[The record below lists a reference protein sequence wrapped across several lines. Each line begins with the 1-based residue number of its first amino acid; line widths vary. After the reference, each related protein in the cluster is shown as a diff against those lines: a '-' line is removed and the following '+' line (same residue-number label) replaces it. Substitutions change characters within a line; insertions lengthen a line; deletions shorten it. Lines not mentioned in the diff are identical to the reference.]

1 MFDEKKQILEL
12 NPSKTIV
19 SDDILWKSFREGDD
33 TCYEAMYRKYVG
45 VLFNYGMQVSPNA
58 DFVKDAIQDLFVKLY
73 SNRTRLNENVNLK
86 FYLFTALKHN
96 MYNTLRGEVDLE
108 RIENCLTEEIPDYTA
123 EDRVIGQFDNQD
135 LSNSVEYYLS
145 ALTSRQR
152 EVMYCRFVQ
161 DLSID
166 EISLLLDMNYQS
178 VQNIIQRSIKKIK
191 QNLV

>member
-1 MFDEKKQILEL
+1 MFDDVKQISEL
-12 NPSKTIV
+12 NPFKSTV
-19 SDDILWKSFREGDD
+19 SDDILWKSFRDGNDAS
-33 TCYEAMYRKYVG
+33 YEVMYRKYVG
-45 VLFNYGMQVSPNA
+45 VLFNYGMHISSNA

-73 SNRTRLNENVNLK
+73 SNRARLNENVNLK

-96 MYNTLRGEVDLE
+96 MYNMLRGEVDLE
-108 RIENCLTEEIPDYTA
+108 RVENCLTEEIPDYTA
-123 EDRVIGQFDNQD
+123 EDKVTEQFDNQD
-135 LSNSVEYYLS
+135 LTNSVAYYLS
-145 ALTSRQR
+145 VLTSRQR

>member
-1 MFDEKKQILEL
+1 MFDDEKQILEL
-12 NPSKTIV
+12 RPSKTIV

-33 TCYEAMYRKYVG
+33 ICYEAIYRKYVG